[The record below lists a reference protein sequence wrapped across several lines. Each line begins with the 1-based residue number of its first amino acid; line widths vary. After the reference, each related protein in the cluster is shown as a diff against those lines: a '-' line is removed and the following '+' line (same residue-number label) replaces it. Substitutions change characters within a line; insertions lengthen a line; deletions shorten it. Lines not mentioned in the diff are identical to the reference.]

1 MISLIECI
9 DFIHIS
15 MTMIL
20 LFTGIF
26 LTCFIRF
33 PQLRNF
39 NRFIKIISSNQMN
52 ESTKNTISPLQALLT
67 AMSTS
72 LGSGNIVSPP
82 LAIAIGG
89 PGALFWIFIY
99 AFFGSVT
106 KFAEVTFSIKYRKRA
121 ADRSI
126 IGGPTTYLEQVHPF
140 LAYWYGATAL
150 ILFAGWS
157 SLQAKTLA
165 ETYGRLGVSEYA
177 TGLVTSLFV
186 FYMLI
191 GGAKRVGQ
199 FSEKLVPIMCA
210 TYLGVS
216 LIILLQDVPL
226 LGEMLMLVIS
236 NAFTPTAATGGFLGA
251 TALMGMRQGVFK
263 AAYVTEAGL
272 GTAAF
277 PHSLADTENATDQGV
292 LGMYSVAIDTLFCL
306 ISGFI
311 VLATGVWTSG
321 VISNTIIFD
330 AFNIGL
336 PTVGPAILIFTL
348 TLFVIG
354 TAIGNSFNGSKSF
367 GFFTNNKYLTVYY
380 VFVACMLMFGAIADT
395 TTLWFIM
402 EIILPLVALPN
413 LIGIVYLAIVH
424 RKELRA

>member
-1 MISLIECI
+1 MIPITEI
-9 DFIHIS
+9 VDIIHIS
-15 MTMIL
+15 MTILL
-20 LFTGIF
+20 LFTGI
-26 LTCFIRF
+26 LLSCLIKF

-39 NRFIKIISSNQMN
+39 KRFISIISSKQAT
-52 ESTKNTISPLQALLT
+52 ESTRNTITPLQALLT

-89 PGALFWIFIY
+89 PGALFWIFTY
-99 AFFGSVT
+99 AFFASVT

-126 IGGPTTYLEQVHPF
+126 IGGPTTYLEQVHPL
-140 LAYWYGATAL
+140 LAFWYGATAL
-150 ILFAGWS
+150 VLFAGWS

-165 ETYGRLGVSEYA
+165 ETYGRLGVSEYI
-177 TGLVTSLFV
+177 TGAITAVFV

-199 FSEKLVPIMCA
+199 FSEKLVPVMCA

-216 LIILLQDVPL
+216 LIILLQDISL
-226 LGEMLMLVIS
+226 IGEMFMLVIN

-277 PHSLADTENATDQGV
+277 PHSLADTEHATDQGI

-311 VLATGVWTSG
+311 VLVTGVWTSG
-321 VISNTIIFD
+321 VTSNTIIFD

-348 TLFVIG
+348 TLFVLG

-367 GFFTNNKYLTVYY
+367 GFFTNNKYLKVYY
-380 VFVACMLMFGAIADT
+380 AFVACMLMFGAIADT
-395 TTLWFIM
+395 TTLWYMM
-402 EIILPLVALPN
+402 EIILPCAALPN
-413 LIGIVYLAIVH
+413 LIGIIYLSILH